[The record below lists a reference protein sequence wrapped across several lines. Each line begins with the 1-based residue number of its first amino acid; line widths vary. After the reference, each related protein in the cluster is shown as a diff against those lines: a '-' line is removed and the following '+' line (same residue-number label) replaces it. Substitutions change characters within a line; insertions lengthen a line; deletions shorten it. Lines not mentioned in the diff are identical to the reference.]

1 MKVFYNEWIDY
12 LKQHE
17 MNDKVLDE
25 ASEKAFQI
33 SEKGA
38 KEIKRLDYLIFD
50 GNMQRFIKN
59 NNILDDNFLGKLS
72 DNIDTFILSTEKVE
86 TLMSLSKISFFNLI
100 FYLLFIEIK

>member
-1 MKVFYNEWIDY
+1 
-12 LKQHE
+12 

-33 SEKGA
+33 SEKGE

-50 GNMQRFIKN
+50 GNMLRFIKN

-72 DNIDTFILSTEKVE
+72 DIDNIDTFILSTEKVE